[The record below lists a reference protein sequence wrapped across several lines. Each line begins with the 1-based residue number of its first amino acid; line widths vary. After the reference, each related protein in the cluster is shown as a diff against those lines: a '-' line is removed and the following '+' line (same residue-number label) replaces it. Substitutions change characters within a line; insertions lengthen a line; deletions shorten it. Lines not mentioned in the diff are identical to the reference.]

1 MAIGKEGNVKW
12 VDGLRGLASTLVV
25 LTHIARAFDG
35 ELFLPASH
43 EGVKPRPMQ
52 LPFLRILVQGRIGVT
67 IFAFVTGYVCALK
80 PIKLYRQNNQ
90 DGAFTSVAKSAL
102 RRVPRLVIPCG
113 LATVIIWVMANLGMF
128 LVAKQSDCWWCG
140 KTAPDRQANAYLS
153 VKHLIQNIISTWTR
167 GQNAYDGNQW
177 TLLPLLK
184 GSMEVYT
191 FIVATAYI
199 QPQFRMVL
207 SLMMFA
213 YFWMASEAAFGM
225 QFFWG
230 VFLCDLQNHPPAT
243 EWLTRRAKMS
253 RVLAAIFLVLGLYV
267 ASYPEGH
274 PEWAAWSHYQFKV
287 LKKIIPK
294 DADFPRF
301 ASGIGLEL
309 FTLGLHFSPG
319 LRDFLSSKYLL
330 WFGKQSFAVYL
341 LHGPLLRSVLCWM
354 VYGIHVPPSITNDK
368 GETIQGTLMFPSGW
382 RLMISLPFWI
392 PLNYGVAMLW
402 TGYVDPWCATLT
414 EKIVGKVMLAR
425 DEKGVLLPQ

>member
-12 VDGLRGLASTLVV
+12 VDGLRGFASTLVV

-35 ELFLPASH
+35 DLFLPASH
-43 EGVKPRPMQ
+43 EGAQPRVMQ

-80 PIKLYRQNNQ
+80 PLKLYRQNNQ
-90 DGAFTSVAKSAL
+90 DSAFTSIAKSAL
-102 RRVPRLVIPCG
+102 RRVPRLVIPCAF
-113 LATVIIWVMANLGMF
+113 ATFLIWIMANLGMF

-153 VKHLIQNIISTWTR
+153 VKHLIQNIISTWTNGR
-167 GQNAYDGNQW
+167 NAYDGNQW

-184 GSMEVYT
+184 GSMQVYT
-191 FIVATAYI
+191 FVIATSYI
-199 QPQFRMVL
+199 RPQFRMVL

-213 YFWMASEAAFGM
+213 YFWIGSDSAFGM

-243 EWLTRRAKMS
+243 EWLTRRTRLS
-253 RVLAAIFLVLGLYV
+253 RVLAGIFLILGLYV

-274 PEWAAWSHYQFKV
+274 PEWMTWSKYQHKV
-287 LKKIIPK
+287 LKQILPK
-294 DADFPRF
+294 DPDFPRF

-309 FTLGLHFSPG
+309 ITLGLHFSPG
-319 LRDFLSSKYLL
+319 LRDVLSSKYLL

-368 GETIQGTLMFPSGW
+368 GEVVHGTLMFPGTL
-382 RLMISLPFWI
+382 RLMFFLPFWL
-392 PLNYGVAMLW
+392 PLNYGAAMLW
-402 TGYVDPWCATLT
+402 TGYVDPWCANLT

-425 DEKGVLLPQ
+425 DEKGALLPQ

>member
-12 VDGLRGLASTLVV
+12 VDGLRGFASTLVV

-43 EGVKPRPMQ
+43 EGAQPRPMQ

-67 IFAFVTGYVCALK
+67 IFSFVTGYVCALK
-80 PIKLYRQNNQ
+80 PLKLYRQNNQ
-90 DGAFTSVAKSAL
+90 ESAFTSIAKSAL
-102 RRVPRLVIPCG
+102 RRVPRLVIPCAF
-113 LATVIIWVMANLGMF
+113 ATFLIWIMANLGMF

-140 KTAPDRQANAYLS
+140 KTAPDRQATAFLS
-153 VKHLIQNIISTWTR
+153 VKHLIQNIVSTWTR

-184 GSMEVYT
+184 GSMEVYI
-191 FIVATAYI
+191 FVIATAYI
-199 QPQFRMVL
+199 RPQIRMIL

-213 YFWMASEAAFGM
+213 YFWIGSDSAFGM

-243 EWLTRRAKMS
+243 EWLTRRARLS
-253 RVLAAIFLVLGLYV
+253 QVLAVVFLFLGLYV
-267 ASYPEGH
+267 ASFPEGH
-274 PEWAAWSHYQFKV
+274 PEWATWSNYQFKV
-287 LKKIIPK
+287 LRQILPK
-294 DADFPRF
+294 DPDFPRF

-309 FTLGLHFSPG
+309 ITLGLHFSPA
-319 LRDFLSSKYLL
+319 LRDILSSKVLL

-354 VYGIHVPPSITNDK
+354 VYGIRVPPPITNDK
-368 GETIQGTLMFPSGW
+368 GETIHGTLMFPSGW

-392 PLNYGVAMLW
+392 PLNYGAAMLW

-425 DEKGVLLPQ
+425 DEKGALLPQ